1 MSLHPQPSP
10 GRSRIVVLNRWSDDF
25 AAYHR
30 YIDHDAHE
38 VAYVCTPD
46 GAAAL
51 AASRIAHLE
60 RLPDFLDEAGLHEAV
75 RACGAALGGID
86 RLVALS
92 EFDLIAAGRLREA
105 FDIPGDRPAAVA
117 RFRDKAVMKQVV
129 AAAGLRVPRFV
140 ALDEVDAPDAPALAA
155 LRFPLV
161 LKPRAGAASAGVRR
175 VDTPAQLAA
184 LWPTLARA
192 DHECEEYIE
201 GPIYHVDGLVADG
214 EFVIAR
220 ASRYVNTCLDFANG
234 KPLGSVMLDPGPAHD
249 ALLAFAR
256 DSLRALGLDDGAFH
270 LEVIRGGDGLTFLE
284 IGARVGGGEIPFL
297 FRDLYG
303 VDLYDLWVAQQSGD
317 AARFAVRAQAAR
329 AASASPLRGG
339 FLMLPEPV
347 GSRFVEAEVPSG
359 IAALYRAVLPKRHHG
374 FDGKGGYDTILARFR
389 YRGASEDEIGAAI
402 DATLREFRY
411 TLADLTAPSRPGWPR
426 GQGVAQLQSAS
437 AAA

>member
-46 GAAAL
+46 GSAAL

-60 RLPDFLDEAGLHEAV
+60 RLPDFLDEAALHEAV

-105 FDIPGDRPAAVA
+105 FEIPGDRPAAVA

-140 ALDEVDAPDAPALAA
+140 ALDEVDAPDASALAA

-234 KPLGSVMLDPGPAHD
+234 KPLGSVMLDPGPADD

-317 AARFAVRAQAAR
+317 AAR
-329 AASASPLRGG
+329 
-339 FLMLPEPV
+339 
-347 GSRFVEAEVPSG
+347 
-359 IAALYRAVLPKRHHG
+359 
-374 FDGKGGYDTILARFR
+374 
-389 YRGASEDEIGAAI
+389 
-402 DATLREFRY
+402 
-411 TLADLTAPSRPGWPR
+411 
-426 GQGVAQLQSAS
+426 
-437 AAA
+437 